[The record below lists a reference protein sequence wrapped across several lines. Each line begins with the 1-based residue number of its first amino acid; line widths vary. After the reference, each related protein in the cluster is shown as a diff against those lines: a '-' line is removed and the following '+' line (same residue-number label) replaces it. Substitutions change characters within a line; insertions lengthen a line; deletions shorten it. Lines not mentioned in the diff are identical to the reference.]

1 MRYGPSLFHKP
12 NPIHKRGV
20 RNLWHTFN
28 QLGSPRLIYIY
39 IKLTTMVIRI
49 GSYTG
54 MMRGWG
60 SNRKIGTRIIKF
72 YFLIKKK
79 EKLHFTTVWIVN
91 TGPA

>member
-39 IKLTTMVIRI
+39 IYIYISSSQPWLL
-49 GSYTG
+49 GLDP
-54 MMRGWG
+54 
-60 SNRKIGTRIIKF
+60 TR
-72 YFLIKKK
+72 
-79 EKLHFTTVWIVN
+79 E
-91 TGPA
+91 